1 MRYFE
6 RWKSTFFVNAEI
18 PTLIKGEK
26 LRTRTFR
33 KPKVIKQIR
42 QTIFISKEFVLHDST
57 SNTPVAAL
65 QYFFRAEL
73 QFLMATPCS
82 EARISSRARL
92 SNKLCSCWGLPGK
105 HPQKNPFC
113 LSVSSQDR
121 AHAEDTM
128 ERLPGHFQEGPPS
141 LEVQGSPQLI
151 LLSIHL
157 FYFIINPNHLQMF
170 EYRWCSCHS
179 DIPLHLSSLCAPT
192 WSQHRIPKSGWDS
205 AKPWEAHPMR
215 MFGDTSTPPQEQQST
230 SHHVPVFAGEMSYW
244 LFGHLQTSIIHC
256 YRLRAARQQLST

>member
-33 KPKVIKQIR
+33 KPKVIKQIK

-105 HPQKNPFC
+105 HSQKT
-113 LSVSSQDR
+113 LSASQC
-121 AHAEDTM
+121 
-128 ERLPGHFQEGPPS
+128 PPS
-141 LEVQGSPQLI
+141 TGHMQRTPWRGCQAISRKC
-151 LLSIHL
+151 HL
-157 FYFIINPNHLQMF
+157 HW
-170 EYRWCSCHS
+170 RC
-179 DIPLHLSSLCAPT
+179 
-192 WSQHRIPKSGWDS
+192 R
-205 AKPWEAHPMR
+205 EAHN
-215 MFGDTSTPPQEQQST
+215 
-230 SHHVPVFAGEMSYW
+230 
-244 LFGHLQTSIIHC
+244 
-256 YRLRAARQQLST
+256 